1 MDGRHYNGPAKLS
14 HDDASVDVW
23 LTATGRPIA
32 RSGLVGWNGRF
43 FAVASIESAIDFT
56 EQVMLEIPSGGS
68 GWIIIERGTMHAGGA
83 FTGTFR
89 GVGEPP
95 TALIPD
101 RRPRASAENAPDV
114 RDNPESPA

>member
-23 LTATGRPIA
+23 LTAT
-32 RSGLVGWNGRF
+32 
-43 FAVASIESAIDFT
+43 
-56 EQVMLEIPSGGS
+56 SGGS